1 MGRRPCT
8 TVGIVLVI
16 TACGGSTSM
25 FDAGPRD
32 ALGDTAPRPDADCG
46 DATLITG
53 ELVDIDS
60 STSAF
65 AGVSG
70 ATFTPLAGG
79 DPSTTAPNGSF
90 ELCATGTP
98 PFQFEV
104 DVPGDRLDGIA
115 YIDTRIQ
122 QARAPS
128 FRSFTAARAESFY
141 QEHGLVFD
149 AAKGHVL
156 VFVAGDRT
164 DLTLDRQ
171 HDTALAADDPDTTA
185 LAWSAGAVGRYVL
198 FPNVDVGQATEM
210 LSGDIAGPHTIPIA
224 AGSLTLVSIAWFFL

>member
-1 MGRRPCT
+1 M
-8 TVGIVLVI
+8 L
-16 TACGGSTSM
+16 
-25 FDAGPRD
+25 DAGPRD
-32 ALGDTAPRPDADCG
+32 APTDTAPRPDADCA
-46 DATLITG
+46 DATVISG

-65 AGVSG
+65 AGVPD

-79 DPSTTAPNGSF
+79 APSTTAQDGHF
-90 ELCATGTP
+90 DLCATGTP

-104 DVPGDRLDGIA
+104 DAPGDRLDGIA
-115 YIDTRIQ
+115 YIDTRIA
-122 QARAPS
+122 QARTPS
-128 FRSFTAARAESFY
+128 FRSFTAARAASFY

-156 VFVAGDRT
+156 VFVAGDRS
-164 DLTLDRQ
+164 DLTIDRQ

-185 LAWSAGAVGRYVL
+185 LAWSAGVVGRYVL
-198 FPNVDVGQATEM
+198 FPNVDVGQSTAM
-210 LSGDIAGPHTIPIA
+210 LSGDVAGPHTIPIA